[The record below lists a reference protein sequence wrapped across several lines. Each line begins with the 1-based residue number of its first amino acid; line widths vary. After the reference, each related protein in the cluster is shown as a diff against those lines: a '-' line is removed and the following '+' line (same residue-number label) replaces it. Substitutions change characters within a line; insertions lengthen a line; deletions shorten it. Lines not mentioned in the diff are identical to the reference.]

1 MNLGKVIWVFFVLFL
16 FLPRFYKFTL
26 FPNKKFKNLKK
37 NAKEFCQ
44 QTLSVHTSI
53 LNYFIDLLV
62 KH

>member
-37 NAKEFCQ
+37 KC
-44 QTLSVHTSI
+44 
-53 LNYFIDLLV
+53 
-62 KH
+62 